1 MKKKHSGTFRA
12 ILAAFCLAL
21 WGIGS
26 GWAKDSQAPHHGT
39 LVELGKDFA
48 QVECLLD
55 PAEGILTVYV
65 LDKDAGNPIRI
76 VQDAIRVNGTAG
88 GRPFTV
94 KLDAMAN
101 ATTGEKK
108 WDTSEFQGRSQ
119 DLVGLSKFEGKVFFI
134 RVNGMNFRNVR
145 FMYSIEKEISRKS
158 ELDAQAS
165 GEPK

>member
-39 LVELGKDFA
+39 LVKLGKDFA

-76 VQDAIRVNGTAG
+76 VQDAIRINGTAE